1 MSMLT
6 NTSSPTLREKIMAI
20 QPLPAPMDAHHTNQ
34 PTGTGDRCSHPTQ
47 EQILAGYDYDLD
59 CRREVDSRPA
69 HEQIRAD
76 YRLAYLSRQVSIV
89 GRREV
94 LSGNAKFGIFGDGKE
109 LAQIALA
116 KVFQPGDF
124 RSGYYRDQTMLF
136 ALDMMTPAQLFSQLY
151 ADTDVAA
158 DPASAGRAMINHPAT
173 RLLDDAGRW
182 RPQVDTPNTSADVSP
197 TAGQMPRLVGLAY
210 ASRLYRELEELRQFT
225 QFSRGG
231 SEVAFGTIGNAS
243 CAEGLFWEAVNAIGV
258 LGAPAVISIWDD
270 DYGISV
276 PNEYQLAKPDLSE
289 LLNGFRREPGGK
301 RGFDLYKVRGW
312 DYLELIA
319 VYRQAAQNARERHI
333 PSIVHVV
340 EMTQPQGHSTS
351 GSHERYK
358 SRERLAWEA
367 EHDPLMKMRDW
378 MIEES
383 IAAAADLEALE
394 HSVRREVEAIRA
406 QAWEHMLAPIRAEA
420 QALADLLEQVAGS
433 SAAAPLLRR
442 QAADL
447 RSAQR
452 PLRKQSAQAAHA
464 ALAHTLGEETP
475 ARATLVAWQQ
485 DYLARGRVRYG
496 SHRTSE
502 PLQGQH
508 AGSAPPPS
516 YIDSSPQVPGFEI
529 LRANFDAWLANDPR
543 VIIFGEDVG
552 QLGDVNQGTAGL
564 QAKYGELR
572 VSDTGIREATIIGQ
586 AIGMAMRGLR
596 PIAEI
601 QYLDY
606 IFYALTTLSDDLACL
621 SWRTS
626 GGQRAPVIVR
636 TRGHRLEG
644 VWHAG
649 SPMGTLL
656 HSLRGMHILVPRD
669 MTRAAGFYTTLL
681 QSNDPG
687 LVVEPLN
694 GYRLREPMPENL
706 GEFAIPLGVPEVLLA
721 GDDVTLVTYGACC
734 RIALEAAEAL
744 QEVGVSVEVIDV
756 QSLLPF
762 DVHHRI
768 VESLKKTSR
777 IVFLDEDMPG
787 GATAFMMQHVLE
799 TQGGY
804 WHLNSQPRTVTA
816 QPHRPAYGTDGDYYS
831 KPNAEDVFTTVY
843 ELMHEACP
851 AGYPALVG

>member
-1 MSMLT
+1 MSTLMDPG
-6 NTSSPTLREKIMAI
+6 SAILREKFMPS
-20 QPLPAPMDAHHTNQ
+20 QPLPAPTDALYPKH
-34 PTGTGDRCSHPTQ
+34 PTGAGDRRACPSH
-47 EQILAGYDYDLD
+47 EQIL
-59 CRREVDSRPA
+59 
-69 HEQIRAD
+69 AD
-76 YRLAYLSRQVSIV
+76 YRLAYLSRQVSVV

-116 KVFQPGDF
+116 KVFEPGDF
-124 RSGYYRDQTMLF
+124 RSGYYRDQTLAF
-136 ALDMMTPAQLFSQLY
+136 ALNMMTPAQFFAQLY

-173 RLLDDAGRW
+173 RLLDDEGRW
-182 RPQVDTPNTSADVSP
+182 RAQVDTPNTSADVSP

-210 ASRLYRELEELRQFT
+210 ASRLYRELEELRRYT

-231 SEVAFGTIGNAS
+231 REVAFGTIGNAS
-243 CAEGLFWEAVNAIGV
+243 CAEGLFWEAINAIGV
-258 LGAPAVISIWDD
+258 LCAPAVISIWDD

-276 PNEYQLAKPDLSE
+276 PNEYQLAKPNLSE
-289 LLNGFRREPGGK
+289 LLQGFRREPGSD
-301 RGFDLYKVRGW
+301 RGFALYTVRGW

-319 VYRQAAQNARERHI
+319 VYGEAARNARERHI

-367 EHDPLMKMRDW
+367 EHDPLVKMRAW

-383 IAAAADLEALE
+383 IAGAAELEALE
-394 HSVRREVEAIRA
+394 RDVIREVEAIRA
-406 QAWEHMLAPIRAEA
+406 RAWEHMLAPIRVEAHDLAE
-420 QALADLLEQVAGS
+420 LLEQVAES
-433 SAAAPLLRR
+433 SAAAQLLRR
-442 QAADL
+442 LAAEL
-447 RSAQR
+447 RAAQR
-452 PLRKQSAQAAHA
+452 PLRKQTAQAAHA
-464 ALAHTLGEETP
+464 ALAHTLGEDSP
-475 ARATLVAWQQ
+475 ARAALAAWQQ
-485 DYLARGRVRYG
+485 DHLARGRALYS
-496 SHRTSE
+496 SHSTSE
-502 PLQGQH
+502 PVEP
-508 AGSAPPPS
+508 ARPAMPPS
-516 YIDSSPQVPGFEI
+516 YADSAPQVPGFEI
-529 LRANFDAWLANDPR
+529 IRANFDAWLAKDPR

-552 QLGDVNQGTAGL
+552 RLGDVNQGAAGL
-564 QAKYGELR
+564 QEKYGELR

-606 IFYALTTLSDDLACL
+606 IFYALATLSDDLATL
-621 SWRTS
+621 SWRTG

-681 QSNDPG
+681 QSDDPG
-687 LVVEPLN
+687 LIIEPLN
-694 GYRLREPMPENL
+694 GYRLREPMPENV
-706 GEFAIPLGVPEVLLA
+706 GEYAIPLGVPEVLRA
-721 GDDVTLVTYGACC
+721 GDDVTLVTYGSCC

-744 QEVGVSVEVIDV
+744 HEVGVEVEVIDV

-768 VESLKKTSR
+768 VASLKKTSR

-804 WHLNSQPRTVTA
+804 WHLDSQPRTVSA

-831 KPNAEDVFTTVY
+831 KPNAEDVFTTIY